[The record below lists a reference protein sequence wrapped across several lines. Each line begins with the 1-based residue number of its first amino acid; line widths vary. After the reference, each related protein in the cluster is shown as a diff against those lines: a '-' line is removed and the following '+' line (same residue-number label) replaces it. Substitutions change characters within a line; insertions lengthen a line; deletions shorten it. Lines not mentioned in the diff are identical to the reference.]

1 MRVLQRP
8 IRDGMV
14 LQPGWTARQIVIHNP
29 TTRQVLV
36 RVGGTDRPTSRNA
49 DLVIP
54 AYTTQSVPVDSDTF
68 AFAVSGSTILSVIPE
83 AAATVTLYDEPVPS
97 SFGSVS
103 QVSYPLELLAVPG
116 FPKTL
121 VFTPSSSAQYVDI
134 SLPGAASA
142 RITWSCVLSGGTH
155 VSWAIPSVVLMPVI
169 GGGPLFMA
177 SGPSGTLVTP
187 LDASGNVRLWI
198 ANPFYADFN
207 MTFFSKLDVFLHVTA
222 AGAAPFPLA
231 PSRAYSAQFTFNQT
245 MTARL
250 PLIGRPALLTLS
262 GPQSASSYSWTV
274 AVIVYGVGL
283 TNTGSSPPLIASYIA
298 KSHTRS
304 IPARVVQSGY
314 WRLRE
319 TWRIDTPHG
328 YVAVDISTGDTSL
341 KIATFEIVEA

>member
-1 MRVLQRP
+1 
-8 IRDGMV
+8 MV

-121 VFTPSSSAQYVDI
+121 VFTPSSSAQYADI
-134 SLPGAASA
+134 SLPGAASV
-142 RITWSCVLSGGTH
+142 RITWSCVLYGGPFT
-155 VSWAIPSVVLMPVI
+155 SWAIPSVVLMPMI
-169 GGGPLFMA
+169 GVSPLFMA

-187 LDASGNVRLWI
+187 LDANGNVRLWI
-198 ANPFYADFN
+198 ENPFRADSN
-207 MTFFSKLDVFLHVTA
+207 STFFSELDVFLHATA

-231 PSRAYSAQFTFNQT
+231 PSRAYSAQFTFSQT

-262 GPQSASSYSWTV
+262 GPLSTSSYSWTV
-274 AVIVYGVGL
+274 TVMVYGTGL
-283 TNTGSSPPLIASYIA
+283 ANSGSTPALTTSMVAR
-298 KSHTRS
+298 SHTRS

-319 TWRIDTPHG
+319 TWRIDAPHG

-341 KIATFEIVEA
+341 KVATFEIVEA